1 MSNPEIKGD
10 PIPVRFEP
18 PEEFM
23 IETLARK
30 TGFSRSEIIR
40 RCVRLA
46 KIQMAQNGPN
56 IFYEVPAEER
66 TKPKRRKKPN
76 K

>member
-30 TGFSRSEIIR
+30 TGFSRSGNYPPLR
-40 RCVRLA
+40 KAR
-46 KIQMAQNGPN
+46 QNPDG
-56 IFYEVPAEER
+56 AEWPEHFL
-66 TKPKRRKKPN
+66 
-76 K
+76 